1 MSSKRLPRKNTKVN
15 RGDGRQRHFN
25 DDASAEC
32 DFKTR
37 RTSQE
42 VGVMTN
48 RQRPG
53 RRAFGFTLVE
63 LLVVIG
69 IIAILIGILLP
80 TLGRARESAKVVQ
93 CASNLRQLYQAIH
106 IYGANFKGYV
116 LPARSWSG
124 VGTLDT
130 RWCGVDLLAHVYGVK
145 GNDKQV
151 IANRVAKMLDCP
163 NNDRNRGGT
172 VTGLTPDYT
181 YNSSMGDDRAYPASP
196 QYNASSPKLWAY
208 FKKIS
213 EVYPNVIV
221 AMDASQVDGLTD
233 YDRFEDNDDV
243 TYSKFYASWPHNKVE
258 TNVLFFDGVV
268 RKVRLWD
275 KNKWKTAGPA
285 PGTTGLTAADINPDF
300 QNWMIR
306 YGKVTGSPGNWSVV
320 KEWQK
325 GRTIPFQ

>member
-1 MSSKRLPRKNTKVN
+1 MRN
-15 RGDGRQRHFN
+15 RATQRT
-25 DDASAEC
+25 A
-32 DFKTR
+32 
-37 RTSQE
+37 
-42 VGVMTN
+42 
-48 RQRPG
+48 
-53 RRAFGFTLVE
+53 FTLVE

-80 TLGRARESAKVVQ
+80 TLGRARESAKTVQ

-106 IYGANFKGYV
+106 LYGANFKGYV

-124 VGTLDT
+124 VSSLDT
-130 RWCGVDLLAHVYGVK
+130 RWCGVDLLANVYGVK
-145 GNDKQV
+145 GGNSVAERQL
-151 IANRVAKMLDCP
+151 IADRVAKMLDCP
-163 NNDRNRGGT
+163 SNDRNRGGNIS
-172 VTGLTPDYT
+172 GLTPDYT
-181 YNSSMGDDRAYPASP
+181 YNASMGDDRAYPASP
-196 QYNASSPKLWAY
+196 QYNAASPKLWAY

-221 AMDASQVDGLTD
+221 AMDATPIDGVVD

-243 TYSKFYASWPHNKVE
+243 TYSKFYGGWPHNKVE

-275 KNKWKTAGPA
+275 KNKWKTTGPV
-285 PGTTGLTAADINPDF
+285 PGTTGLGAADINPDF

-306 YGKVTGSPGNWSVV
+306 YGKVQGSSPNFSVV

-325 GRTIPFQ
+325 GREIPF